1 MNGSVPQI
9 LVFGHSFVR
18 RLRDDLVIRFGSRA
32 KQNSNLASSAGVYL
46 HSISGR
52 TVDKIFQYDLPFL
65 KSQRPDVVIL
75 ELGTNDL
82 SLLSPEA
89 VGSRLEVED
98 LASCTVTR

>member
-1 MNGSVPQI
+1 M
-9 LVFGHSFVR
+9 
-18 RLRDDLVIRFGSRA
+18 
-32 KQNSNLASSAGVYL
+32 YL
-46 HSISGR
+46 HSIGGR
-52 TVDKIFQYDLPFL
+52 TVDKVIQYDLPFL